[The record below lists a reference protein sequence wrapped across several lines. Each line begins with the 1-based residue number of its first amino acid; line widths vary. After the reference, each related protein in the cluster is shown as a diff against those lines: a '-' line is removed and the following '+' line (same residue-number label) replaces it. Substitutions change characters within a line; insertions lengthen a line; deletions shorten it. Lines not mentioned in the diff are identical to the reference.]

1 MSTIFLVSSFNFAQT
16 QPSEADTEKEKK
28 KKALE
33 ERVVQML
40 EQAIGDAPTLR
51 LAQNRAIVYA
61 LAGDLLWKFDEK
73 RSRDL
78 FRNAAAEILSHNH
91 EAEKE
96 RRESADAMFEFFDS
110 NDARAEIL
118 PLVAKHDADLAL
130 DLLVQTRPA
139 RLAEAI
145 LRASQPNA
153 KMDGGLMNFNPDKMR
168 VQQEVTLE
176 QRFALLA
183 ADENPEKAIKLIK
196 DSLARGISR
205 NVMPL
210 LQKLNKKGEK
220 KAAELAGDVIK
231 KLVDSDLAK
240 KDEDMRVALSFL
252 QYAAKPGPTSNP
264 KDKAFTFSEA
274 QIKDL
279 ANKMVNTFLQP
290 SKSMT
295 LAMILT
301 QAMPLLEKLAPD
313 RIALLK
319 QREAE
324 SQRSLPPEIKD
335 MQQRQKL
342 WDPSSTAEDLL
353 AQLPKLTND
362 VDKTLAYQSLAM
374 KIGQIDDEA
383 RAKKLIEQI
392 PDDKARASAL
402 EQFESARI
410 SRSASSGKLE
420 DARKMI
426 GNLTKKKTQIQKLV
440 ALATEFHKKGTE
452 KDIEI
457 AKSLMKEANGIANDS
472 PEDEDE
478 LNDLMEVVKGYAVVE
493 PDVAFRMFEPIIDQI
508 NDFVHATA
516 ILSKY
521 NKRNRSFKKG
531 ELVMKVNGNM
541 YDGLLLFKYV
551 TQMQL
556 LGKADLERMSL
567 FSDRFQ
573 RSDSRTLVKLFVV
586 QGYMKDDKNP
596 DNASFSGGG
605 AIFYEF

>member
-33 ERVVQML
+33 ERVVQIL

-96 RRESADAMFEFFDS
+96 RRESTDAMFEFFDP
-110 NDARAEIL
+110 NDTRAEIL

-153 KMDGGLMNFNPDKMR
+153 KTDGGLMNFNPDKMR
-168 VQQEVTLE
+168 VQQEVTPE

-183 ADENPEKAIKLIK
+183 ADENPEKAIKLIIK

-210 LQKLNKKGEK
+210 LQKLNKKDEK

-240 KDEDMRVALSFL
+240 KDEDKRVALSFL
-252 QYAAKPGPTSNP
+252 QYAAKPGPTSNA

-279 ANKMVNTFLQP
+279 ANKMANTLLQP

-295 LAMILT
+295 IAMIFT
-301 QAMPLLEKLAPD
+301 QAMPLLEKFVPD

-324 SQRSLPPEIKD
+324 SQR
-335 MQQRQKL
+335 
-342 WDPSSTAEDLL
+342 
-353 AQLPKLTND
+353 
-362 VDKTLAYQSLAM
+362 
-374 KIGQIDDEA
+374 
-383 RAKKLIEQI
+383 
-392 PDDKARASAL
+392 
-402 EQFESARI
+402 
-410 SRSASSGKLE
+410 
-420 DARKMI
+420 
-426 GNLTKKKTQIQKLV
+426 
-440 ALATEFHKKGTE
+440 
-452 KDIEI
+452 
-457 AKSLMKEANGIANDS
+457 KS
-472 PEDEDE
+472 
-478 LNDLMEVVKGYAVVE
+478 
-493 PDVAFRMFEPIIDQI
+493 
-508 NDFVHATA
+508 
-516 ILSKY
+516 
-521 NKRNRSFKKG
+521 
-531 ELVMKVNGNM
+531 
-541 YDGLLLFKYV
+541 
-551 TQMQL
+551 
-556 LGKADLERMSL
+556 
-567 FSDRFQ
+567 SDR
-573 RSDSRTLVKLFVV
+573 
-586 QGYMKDDKNP
+586 N
-596 DNASFSGGG
+596 
-605 AIFYEF
+605 